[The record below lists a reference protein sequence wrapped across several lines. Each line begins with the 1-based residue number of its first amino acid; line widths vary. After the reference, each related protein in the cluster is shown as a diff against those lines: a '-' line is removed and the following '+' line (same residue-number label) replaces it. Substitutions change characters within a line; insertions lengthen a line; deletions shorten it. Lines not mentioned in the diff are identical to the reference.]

1 MNRMPRLRLTSV
13 TIGAPDPRELA
24 AFYARLLGW
33 TVTASDP
40 ARPGY
45 PPEDGW
51 AQVRPPAGEE
61 GPRLNFEYEAEF
73 TRPVWPSVAGEQHI
87 TEHLDIA
94 VTDLDSSVAWA
105 LEQGAALADYQP
117 QDDVRVLLDPAGHP
131 FCLYFDHELD

>member
-1 MNRMPRLRLTSV
+1 MSAMPRLRVTSV
-13 TIGAPDPRELA
+13 TVGAPDPRELA
-24 AFYARLLGW
+24 VFYARLLGW

-40 ARPGY
+40 ARPGC

-51 AQVRPPAGEE
+51 AQLRPPPGEP
-61 GPRLNFEYEAEF
+61 GPTLNFEYEAEF
-73 TRPVWPSVAGEQHI
+73 TRPVWPSVAGAQHI

-117 QDDVRVLLDPAGHP
+117 QEDVRVLLDPAGHT
-131 FCLYFDHELD
+131 FCLYVG

>member
-1 MNRMPRLRLTSV
+1 MAAMPRLRVTSV
-13 TIGAPDPRELA
+13 TIGAPDPRGLA

-40 ARPGY
+40 ARPGF

-51 AQVRPPAGEE
+51 AQLRPPPGEQ
-61 GPRLNFEYEAEF
+61 GPTLNFEYEEQF

-94 VTDLDSSVAWA
+94 VTDLEGSVGWA
-105 LEQGAALADYQP
+105 LEQGATLADYQP
-117 QDDVRVLLDPAGHP
+117 QDDVRVLFDPAGPP
-131 FCLYFDHELD
+131 FCLYPG